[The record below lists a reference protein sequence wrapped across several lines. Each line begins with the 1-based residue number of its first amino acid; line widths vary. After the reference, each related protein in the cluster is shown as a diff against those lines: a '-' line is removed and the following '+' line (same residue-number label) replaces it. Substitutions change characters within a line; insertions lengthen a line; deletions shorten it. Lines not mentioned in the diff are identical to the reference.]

1 MTSTIIKSDNKILN
15 RVLAVDDSKAVL
27 NLLCAH
33 LDQIK
38 NVEYVK
44 AINYA
49 ETKALLEQQNE
60 NPFLCAILDL
70 NLPDAPNGEVVALV
84 QKYNIPSIILTSS
97 IDKAVKQ
104 TITAQLVLD
113 YVTKNDVKAIE
124 YIANEVEHI
133 YKNQYDKVLIV

>member
-70 NLPDAPNGEVVALV
+70 NLPDAPNGEVVALLI
-84 QKYNIPSIILTSS
+84 YS
-97 IDKAVKQ
+97 AVVF
-104 TITAQLVLD
+104 L
-113 YVTKNDVKAIE
+113 
-124 YIANEVEHI
+124 
-133 YKNQYDKVLIV
+133 